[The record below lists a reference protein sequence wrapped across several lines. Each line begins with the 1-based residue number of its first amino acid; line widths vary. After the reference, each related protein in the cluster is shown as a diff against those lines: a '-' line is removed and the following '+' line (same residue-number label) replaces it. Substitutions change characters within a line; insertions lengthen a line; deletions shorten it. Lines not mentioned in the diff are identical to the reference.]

1 MIQHIKIK
9 GFWDRYNIDWK
20 PYPDV
25 NILIGVN
32 GSGKSTLLKLIDLSL
47 SKTMDASVELA
58 RFIHDGYSIEIEGN
72 DININT
78 KEGETYCA
86 NDCNYYFISTFDEIV
101 KEERALEG
109 KLSPLAA
116 SLDAT
121 IFNTKIMSLNS
132 YRLKATE
139 NPEMGIYISNRLQQ
153 WIEIV
158 NDFFAETNKTF
169 EIQGDVFFRQSD
181 GTKITL
187 EQLSAGEKQL
197 LIILTKVLVQDEK
210 PFVLLMDEPEISLDI
225 DWQGKL
231 IRSIRKINPN
241 CQLFIATHSPG
252 IFGDGWNDRL
262 IFMEELLKK

>member
-1 MIQHIKIK
+1 
-9 GFWDRYNIDWK
+9 
-20 PYPDV
+20 
-25 NILIGVN
+25 
-32 GSGKSTLLKLIDLSL
+32 
-47 SKTMDASVELA
+47 
-58 RFIHDGYSIEIEGN
+58 
-72 DININT
+72 
-78 KEGETYCA
+78 
-86 NDCNYYFISTFDEIV
+86 
-101 KEERALEG
+101 
-109 KLSPLAA
+109 
-116 SLDAT
+116 
-121 IFNTKIMSLNS
+121 
-132 YRLKATE
+132 
-139 NPEMGIYISNRLQQ
+139 
-153 WIEIV
+153 EIV